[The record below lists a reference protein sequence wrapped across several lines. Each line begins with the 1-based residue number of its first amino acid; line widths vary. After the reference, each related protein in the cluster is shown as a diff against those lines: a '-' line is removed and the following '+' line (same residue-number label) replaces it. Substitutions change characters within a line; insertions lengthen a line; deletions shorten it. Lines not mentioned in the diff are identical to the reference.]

1 MSNYRGRRPET
12 KVLPEIP
19 SDVAGLYA
27 ILDRTNEPGDPELER
42 YRVEDEA
49 GIDIPSR
56 ADSVV
61 RLLDHRFKGFR
72 RERLEVLMRVFY
84 SLNDY
89 CFYREEHFDRVL
101 IGPRSGPGHHC
112 PSPSGRHTIVRDAA
126 VAPGRPRPSPLL
138 RPLAPGR
145 GRHLCPLERGIGPG
159 ESRQTRHCSLA
170 TLGQYLTDP

>member
-101 IGPRSGPGHHC
+101 DRRPGLGQDTIAQAPRGATRSFVTRPWPRAGLDPLPYSAHSLRAGVVTYAHLRGASDRAN
-112 PSPSGRHTIVRDAA
+112 PAKLGTAPWRPSGST
-126 VAPGRPRPSPLL
+126 
-138 RPLAPGR
+138 
-145 GRHLCPLERGIGPG
+145 
-159 ESRQTRHCSLA
+159 
-170 TLGQYLTDP
+170 